1 MNSQNILYQAKIHW
15 TLFIIPFL
23 FTFIGVIG
31 LLPLLF
37 FRGFTQII
45 GILLVALF
53 CKGAYAMIKL
63 FSTKIYLTDRHL
75 CISSGIF
82 NKSILD
88 ISLDKIEGIELQKSL
103 FGKILN
109 YGNLFISTG
118 EITQKLSICNP
129 EEMRMKILTNN
140 KNRNYSDVYGI

>member
-1 MNSQNILYQAKIHW
+1 MTSQNILYQAKIHW

-23 FTFIGVIG
+23 FTIIGITG
-31 LLPLLF
+31 LIPLLF

-45 GILLVALF
+45 GLLLVALF

-82 NKSILD
+82 NKTILD
-88 ISLDKIEGIELQKSL
+88 LSLDKIEGIELQKSV

-109 YGNLFISTG
+109 YGNLLISTG
-118 EITQKLSICNP
+118 EITQRISISKP
-129 EEMRMKILTNN
+129 EEMRLKILTE
-140 KNRNYSDVYGI
+140 R

>member
-1 MNSQNILYQAKIHW
+1 MTSQNILYQAKIHW
-15 TLFIIPFL
+15 TLFFIPFL

-31 LLPLLF
+31 FLPLLF

-45 GILLVALF
+45 GLLLVALF

-75 CISSGIF
+75 CISSGIVS
-82 NKSILD
+82 KTIVD
-88 ISLDKIEGIELQKSL
+88 ISLEKIEGIELQKSV

-109 YGNLFISTG
+109 YGNLLISTG
-118 EITQKLSICNP
+118 EITQRISISKP
-129 EEMRMKILTNN
+129 EEMRLKILTE
-140 KNRNYSDVYGI
+140 R